1 MDSQCIACVENTRS
15 DSYGDALVVQIIMN
29 LVVVVVV
36 GRGGVGEAAERNS
49 CLLWYK
55 IGRKKAGHLGANEG

>member
-15 DSYGDALVVQIIMN
+15 DSYGDASVVQIIMN

-36 GRGGVGEAAERNS
+36 GGVGEAAERNS